1 MKKFLLKLLLFAAI
15 FFIIDKLFYVFIH
28 VSPNYQV
35 DNRIELLLQG
45 KINKDIIVL
54 GSSRG
59 AMNII
64 AGQIEKET
72 KQSAYNIA
80 FPGSDVEFHEFIL
93 KTLLK
98 YNKKPKTIIFA
109 VDESLE
115 LIPTTS
121 ITYRLDRLYPLV
133 KYNYINQE
141 LIRRGDRNFTSW
153 FMCLSR
159 LNKTNFALERK
170 PTKFDSI
177 LPCGSMPVNFED
189 PKFTKPYKYEIPS
202 YSIAKESLVK
212 KAAYQS
218 ILKQCEANNIQVV
231 FAFSPNFVA
240 HSKAFENR
248 IRDLALPNSKF
259 FIYDTTNSV
268 YQNKLYFYDESHL
281 NQKGATIF
289 TSELSAFL
297 NQMPQK

>member
-1 MKKFLLKLLLFAAI
+1 MRKFLLKLLLFAAI

-45 KINKDIIVL
+45 RINKDVIVL

-64 AGQIEKET
+64 ASQIEQET
-72 KQSAYNIA
+72 GQSVYNIS
-80 FPGSDVEFHEFIL
+80 FPGSDVTFHEFIL

-98 YNKKPKTIIFA
+98 YNKKPKIIIFA
-109 VDESLE
+109 VDEPAE
-115 LIPTTS
+115 LLVSPS
-121 ITYRLDRLYPLV
+121 IIFRKDKLYPLV
-133 KYNYINQE
+133 KYNYINEE
-141 LIRRGDRNFTSW
+141 LINRGDRNFTSW

-159 LNKTNFALERK
+159 LNKTNLTLEQK

-189 PKFTKPYKYEIPS
+189 PKFSKSYKHKILP
-202 YSIAKESLVK
+202 YSIAKESIVK
-212 KAAYQS
+212 KVAYQS

-231 FAFSPNFVA
+231 FAFSPNFAA

-248 IRDLALPNSKF
+248 IRNLALPNSKF
-259 FIYDTTNSV
+259 FIYDTTNLG
-268 YQNKLYFYDESHL
+268 YQNKSYFYDESHL
-281 NQKGATIF
+281 NKRGATIF
-289 TSELSAFL
+289 TSELSSFL
-297 NQMPQK
+297 NQMSKK

>member
-1 MKKFLLKLLLFAAI
+1 MKKFLRKLFLFAAV

-28 VSPNYQV
+28 LSPNYQV

-64 AGQIEKET
+64 ASQIEKET
-72 KQSAYNIA
+72 GQSAYNIA
-80 FPGSDVEFHEFIL
+80 FPGSDVEFHNFIL

-98 YNKKPKTIIFA
+98 YNKKPKTIIFS
-109 VDESLE
+109 VDEPFE

-141 LIRRGDRNFTSW
+141 LINRGDRNFTSW

-159 LNKTNFALERK
+159 LNKTNFTLERK

-177 LPCGSMPVNFED
+177 LPCGSMPVNFKN
-189 PKFTKPYKYEIPS
+189 PKLIMKYKYEISP
-202 YSIAKESLVK
+202 YSIARESLIK
-212 KAAYQS
+212 NTAYQS
-218 ILKQCEANNIQVV
+218 ILKQCVVNNIQVV
-231 FAFSPNFVA
+231 FVFSPNFAA
-240 HSKAFENR
+240 HSSAFENR
-248 IRDLALPNSKF
+248 IRDLALNNSKF
-259 FIYDTTNSV
+259 FVYDTTNSV

-281 NQKGATIF
+281 NKMGATIF
-289 TSELSAFL
+289 TRELSGFL
-297 NQMPQK
+297 NQMCKK